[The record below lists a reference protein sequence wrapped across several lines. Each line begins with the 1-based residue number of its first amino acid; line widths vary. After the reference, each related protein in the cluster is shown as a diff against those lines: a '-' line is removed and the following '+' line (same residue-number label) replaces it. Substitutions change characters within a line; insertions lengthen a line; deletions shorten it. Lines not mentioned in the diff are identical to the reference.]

1 MCRFAARSAT
11 TRNPRPR
18 VGICAKRGPSQ
29 KITTRHVRGL
39 EELVAQD
46 FRAEK
51 RADDVQV
58 RAQSGEHAD
67 VCDTIVLGLEL
78 GNSLLRITVRDHRTP
93 ISRERAGNEN
103 VL

>member
-1 MCRFAARSAT
+1 
-11 TRNPRPR
+11 
-18 VGICAKRGPSQ
+18 
-29 KITTRHVRGL
+29 VRGL